1 MFRFAAIFPVIS
13 LSCSPPPAKPYG
25 HQPDAQVINGDAHA
39 VPDDGAHVVTPDAP
53 PSTMPCKA
61 ANVIHGDGHH
71 NSGMDCMSS
80 CHFHGFSVAGSLYLA
95 DGTTPAKDA
104 TVTIVDANHGSQ
116 DLIVGTNGNFFSYFP
131 VAYPITVTSSLC
143 PSIQTMVSQPTAGGC
158 NATGCHEP
166 GGVQGTA
173 HL

>member
-1 MFRFAAIFPVIS
+1 MFRFAAGFAVIS
-13 LSCSPPPAKPYG
+13 MSCGAPAPKPYG
-25 HQPDAQVINGDAHA
+25 HPDAQESATDAHGTTDA
-39 VPDDGAHVVTPDAP
+39 ANVVPPDAP
-53 PSTMPCKA
+53 PNMMPCKA
-61 ANVIHGDGHH
+61 ANAIHGDGKH
-71 NSGMDCMSS
+71 NPGMDCMSS
-80 CHFHGFSVAGSLYLA
+80 CHVHGFSVAGTLYLA
-95 DGTTPAKDA
+95 DGTTPATNA

-116 DLIVGTNGNFFSYFP
+116 DLIVGNNGNFFSYFP

-143 PSIQTMVSQPTAGGC
+143 PSIQAMVSQPTAGGC